1 MVAEYHLVNKYVAL
15 FCRTDG
21 VVDVGWAMMR
31 GRRSYNEDTLNC
43 RFATLDDC
51 PECGEIGC
59 IGVFDGHGGPKASEF
74 VQENLF
80 QNILQSSFF
89 PNDVFKALGASIIV
103 WLYMKLQSHMMI
115 LLYAEDGF
123 VRTDSVYTTLDERQ
137 RNDDGCT
144 ATAALIIKDKLYVA
158 HVGDSRAV
166 LSEDK
171 KAVVL
176 TEDHKPNRV
185 DERQRIE
192 DVGGTV
198 IHAGTWRVGGVL
210 AVSRSFGNRLLKR
223 FIVAHPEIRQDRLH
237 VKSNCLIVASDG
249 LWDVFTN
256 QEAVDEALKH
266 TDPQEAAHSLIQM
279 AYDKGS
285 FDNISCI
292 VCFFKYLDE
301 CDVYE
306 LSGAQAMRAS
316 DTALHLKD
324 EHHM

>member
-1 MVAEYHLVNKYVAL
+1 
-15 FCRTDG
+15 
-21 VVDVGWAMMR
+21 
-31 GRRSYNEDTLNC
+31 
-43 RFATLDDC
+43 
-51 PECGEIGC
+51 
-59 IGVFDGHGGPKASEF
+59 
-74 VQENLF
+74 
-80 QNILQSSFF
+80 
-89 PNDVFKALGASIIV
+89 
-103 WLYMKLQSHMMI
+103 MI

-185 DERQRIE
+185 DERKRIE

>member
-1 MVAEYHLVNKYVAL
+1 
-15 FCRTDG
+15 
-21 VVDVGWAMMR
+21 MM
-31 GRRSYNEDTLNC
+31 
-43 RFATLDDC
+43 
-51 PECGEIGC
+51 
-59 IGVFDGHGGPKASEF
+59 
-74 VQENLF
+74 
-80 QNILQSSFF
+80 
-89 PNDVFKALGASIIV
+89 
-103 WLYMKLQSHMMI
+103 WW
-115 LLYAEDGF
+115 YAEDGF

-166 LSEDK
+166 LSENK

-185 DERQRIE
+185 DERKRIE

-237 VKSNCLIVASDG
+237 VKSDCLIVASDG

-301 CDVYE
+301 CDVCE

-316 DTALHLKD
+316 DTAMHLKH
-324 EHHM
+324 EHYM